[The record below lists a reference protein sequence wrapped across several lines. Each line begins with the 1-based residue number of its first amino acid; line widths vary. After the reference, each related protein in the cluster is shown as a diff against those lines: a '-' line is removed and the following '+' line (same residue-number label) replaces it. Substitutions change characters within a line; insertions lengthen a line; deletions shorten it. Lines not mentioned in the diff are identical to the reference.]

1 MADIE
6 VSSSGPVFDGR
17 AEAAAKDFA
26 RAVGT
31 QVAEQGVSDVRF
43 QFAQVVQ
50 HPTGRYSRALHA
62 VHRGSL
68 HQVTDGGMVYGP
80 WLAGEGSRNARSR
93 FKGYQHW
100 RRAEQQ
106 LERRVPKIAND
117 LLPTYM
123 RRMN

>member
-1 MADIE
+1 MDID

-17 AEAAAKDFA
+17 AEAAAQDFSHEL
-26 RAVGT
+26 GT
-31 QVAEQGVSDVRF
+31 QVAEKGVEDVRF
-43 QFAQVVQ
+43 QFGQVVQ
-50 HPTGRYSRALHA
+50 HPTGRYSNSLHA
-62 VHRGSL
+62 VHYGSL
-68 HQVTDGGMVYGP
+68 HKVTDGDMVYGP

-100 RRAEQQ
+100 RRATQQ
-106 LERRVPKIAND
+106 LDREIPKIAND